1 MAITVSSILA
11 AKGSD
16 VATIGP
22 DATLAEASA
31 RLAERNIGALV
42 VSTGDQSVDGIL
54 SERDIVRRLDSH
66 GEGCLGHA
74 VRDVMT
80 APVTT
85 CHGPDT
91 ADQLMARMTEERF
104 RHLPV
109 VDDAGLLAGI
119 ISIGD
124 VVRSRIDELE
134 TQAQSLRD
142 YVTGSSY

>member
-1 MAITVSSILA
+1 MAITVSGILA
-11 AKGSD
+11 SKGSD

-22 DATLAEASA
+22 DTTLAEAA
-31 RLAERNIGALV
+31 AQLAERNIGALV
-42 VSTGDQSVDGIL
+42 VSTGDRTVDGIL
-54 SERDIVRRLDSH
+54 SERDIVRRLHSH
-66 GEGCLGHA
+66 GEGCLDHH

-80 APVTT
+80 SPVTT

-109 VDDAGLLAGI
+109 VDDEGLLAGI
-119 ISIGD
+119 VSIGD